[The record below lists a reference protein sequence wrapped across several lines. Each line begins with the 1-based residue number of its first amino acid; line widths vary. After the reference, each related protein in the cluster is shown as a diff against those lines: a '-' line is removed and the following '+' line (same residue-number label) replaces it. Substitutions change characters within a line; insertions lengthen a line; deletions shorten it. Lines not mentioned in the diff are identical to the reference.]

1 MSIFN
6 LYFEIGLK
14 HITDLVG
21 YDHILFL
28 VTLCAVY
35 SILQWRQLLIL
46 ITAFTIGHS
55 ITLALAIMN
64 IILIP
69 SKIIEFLIPLTILI
83 TSVTNIFQ
91 KGTTVS
97 AKIHKLKYITA
108 MFFGLIHGLG
118 FSNFLRGVLSSEE
131 NLFKPLLAFNLGLEA
146 GQLAIITCFVILL
159 VIFNKILKVNER
171 EWNLFFSGA
180 GFGISTVLMFERYP
194 F

>member
-14 HITDLVG
+14 HITDLAG

-35 SILQWRQLLIL
+35 SIFQWRQLLIL

-55 ITLALAIMN
+55 ITLALALMN

-69 SKIIEFLIPLTILI
+69 SRIIEFLIPMTIFV

-91 KGTTVS
+91 KGTSIS
-97 AKIHKLKYITA
+97 AKIHRLKYITA
-108 MFFGLIHGLG
+108 ICFGLIHGLG
-118 FSNFLRGVLSSEE
+118 FFNFLRGVLSTEDS
-131 NLFKPLLAFNLGLEA
+131 LFKPLLAFNLGLEV
-146 GQLAIITCFVILL
+146 GQFAIVFCFIIIAFIL
-159 VIFNKILKVNER
+159 NKILKVNER
-171 EWNLFFSGA
+171 EWNLFFSGI
-180 GFGISTVLMFERYP
+180 GFGISSILMFERYIL
-194 F
+194 